1 MVPLAVENMV
11 NLRGN
16 PYHYTQSKIAWYRL
30 GLYLLKSYSRNSI
43 DYKILDYI
51 TIVYIDADYIAW
63 DYIDG
68 RRVNM
73 QRAIE
78 RV

>member
-16 PYHYTQSKIAWYRL
+16 PYHYTQSKIARYRF

-51 TIVYIDADYIAW
+51 TIVYIDAAYIVW
-63 DYIDG
+63 DCIEG
-68 RRVNM
+68 RRVNTH
-73 QRAIE
+73 RTIE